1 MYFYKTAII
10 SSKLP
15 FLLIYQSE
23 KKIDTSVIVSVL
35 LRKKEKYA
43 LIISQVEEP
52 DFKCEN
58 IVLITN
64 LYFPRSYIKI
74 IEFIAKYYLS
84 SIGEVLGL
92 FTPFRKVDIELN
104 IVSFE
109 IKKEL
114 SDMQNK
120 ALEFIHRH
128 KSSLL
133 FGDTGSGKTE
143 VYIHLIKSHLNNKK
157 SSILLMPEI
166 SLTPQIEMR
175 LKEVFGELVYVWHSK
190 LTKKQR
196 NETVKKIERHS
207 PVIVIGARSALFLP
221 IANLSLII
229 VDEEHDDSYKAV
241 SSPYINA
248 KDIALYMG
256 KSLDIQV
263 LLGSATPSLNSYY
276 KIDTFRLKGNFFEA
290 NNQIIFTEER
300 LTESLY
306 YINEIKNTLNAGKQV
321 MVFVPTRANFKY
333 VRCLNCAQTLKC
345 DNCSV
350 AMSVYHKQNLVKCH
364 YCGYIKRI
372 EKLCQSCGFDSLSVD
387 RIGTVEVVKFLSQHI
402 DANIEIFDRDNITSN
417 IKLKSTL
424 KKFNDKKIDILVGT
438 QMLSKGHNYH
448 NIGLCIILDI
458 DTVLNIADFRSRE
471 KALSL
476 FLQVAGR
483 SGRKDNGKV
492 IASTHNED
500 FFKMYV
506 GKYSLFLEDEKVF
519 RERLYPPFV
528 NLARLVFVDTNQK
541 RALSELE
548 DTLSA
553 LKKINKSEI
562 VGHGE
567 CAIFRIKN
575 KYRYYILLRDS
586 SIKQLLN
593 TVNIFSE
600 KKFLIDI
607 NPINF
612 T

>member
-1 MYFYKTAII
+1 LYFYKTAII

-15 FLLIYQSE
+15 FLPIYQSD
-23 KKIDTSVIVSVL
+23 KKIDINSIITVS
-35 LRKKEKYA
+35 LRKKEKQA
-43 LIISQVEEP
+43 LVVLEVEKP
-52 DFKCEN
+52 DFKCED
-58 IVLITN
+58 IILVTD
-64 LYFPRSYIKI
+64 LYFPNSYIKI
-74 IEFIAKYYLS
+74 IEFMAKYYIS

-92 FTPFRKVDIELN
+92 FAPFKKVDITFN
-104 IVSFE
+104 KVSYK

-114 SDMQNK
+114 SNMQK
-120 ALEFIHRH
+120 EALKFINTH

-133 FGDTGSGKTE
+133 FGDTSSGKTE
-143 VYIHLIKSHLNNKK
+143 VYIHLIKSHLDKNK

-166 SLTPQIEMR
+166 SLTPQIEIR
-175 LKEVFGELVYVWHSK
+175 LKDVFGELVYVWHSK

-196 NETVKKIERHS
+196 NETIDKLERHS

-221 IANLSLII
+221 IRNLSLII

-256 KSLDIQV
+256 KSLNIQV

-276 KIDTFRLKGNFFEA
+276 KINTFRLKGNFFEA
-290 NNQIIFTEER
+290 DNEIIFTKKG
-300 LTESLY
+300 LTDSFY
-306 YINEIKNTLNAGKQV
+306 YIDEIKNTLNQNKQI

-333 VRCLNCAQTLKC
+333 VRCLNCSETLKC
-345 DNCSV
+345 ENCSV
-350 AMSVYHKQNLVKCH
+350 AMSIYHNQNLVKCH

-372 EKLCQSCGFDSLSVD
+372 EKLCKACGFDALSVD
-387 RIGTVEVVKFLSQHI
+387 RMGTMEVVKFLSEHI

-417 IKLKSTL
+417 TKLKKVL
-424 KKFNDKKIDILVGT
+424 KNFNDKKIDILVGT

-492 IASTHNED
+492 IASTKNAD
-500 FFKMYV
+500 FFKMYI
-506 GKYSLFLEDEKVF
+506 GKYNLFLEDEKKF
-519 RERLYPPFV
+519 RKNLYPPFV
-528 NLARLVFVDTNQK
+528 NLARLVFVDSNKQ
-541 RALSELE
+541 RALGELE
-548 DTLSA
+548 DIIGT

-562 VGHGE
+562 VGYGE

-575 KYRYYILLRDS
+575 KYRYYILLRNS
-586 SIKQLLN
+586 SIKQLLS
-593 TVNIFSE
+593 TVHIFSE
-600 KKFLIDI
+600 KKFLVDI

>member
-15 FLLIYQSE
+15 FFPIYKSE
-23 KKIDTSVIVSVL
+23 KEININVIVNVP
-35 LRKKEKYA
+35 LRKKEKQA
-43 LIISQVEEP
+43 LVIAKVEKP
-52 DFKCEN
+52 DFKCED
-58 IVLITN
+58 ILLVTN
-64 LYFPRSYIKI
+64 LYFPNSYIKI

-84 SIGEVLGL
+84 SVGEVLGL
-92 FTPFRKVDIELN
+92 FVPFKKTDI
-104 IVSFE
+104 IVNEISYE

-114 SDMQNK
+114 SLMQTE
-120 ALEFIHRH
+120 ALNFINTHN
-128 KSSLL
+128 SSLL

-143 VYIHLIKSHLNNKK
+143 VYIHLIKKYLDKGS

-175 LKEVFGELVYVWHSK
+175 LREVFKELVYVWHSR

-196 NETVKKIERHS
+196 NETIKKIESHS

-221 IANLSLII
+221 IRNLALII

-256 KSLDIQV
+256 QSLDIKV
-263 LLGSATPSLNSYY
+263 LLGSATPSLNSYH
-276 KIDTFRLKGNFFEA
+276 KINTFRLKGNFFEA
-290 NNQIIFTEER
+290 NNEIIFTKEA
-300 LTESLY
+300 LTDSFY
-306 YINEIKNTLNAGKQV
+306 YIDEIKKTISQGKQV

-333 VRCLNCAQTLKC
+333 VRCLNCSETLKC

-350 AMSVYHKQNLVKCH
+350 AMSVYHSQNLVKCH
-364 YCGYIKRI
+364 YCSNIKRI
-372 EKLCQSCGFDSLSVD
+372 EKLCKACGFDSLSVD
-387 RIGTVEVVKFLSQHI
+387 RIGTQEVVKFLSAHI
-402 DANIEIFDRDNITSN
+402 DVNIEIFDRDHITSN
-417 IKLKSTL
+417 AKLKSIL
-424 KKFNDKKIDILVGT
+424 KKFNDKQIDILVGT

-458 DTVLNIADFRSRE
+458 DTILNIADFRSRE

-492 IASTHNED
+492 IASTKNAD
-500 FFKMYV
+500 FFKMYI
-506 GKYSLFLEDEKVF
+506 GKYSLFLDDEKVF
-519 RERLYPPFV
+519 RKSLYPPFV
-528 NLARLVFVDTNQK
+528 NLARLVFVDSNQK
-541 RALSELE
+541 RVSKELE
-548 DTLSA
+548 DTIIA
-553 LKKINKSEI
+553 FKKINKSEI
-562 VGHGE
+562 VGYGE

-593 TVNIFSE
+593 TINAIS
-600 KKFLIDI
+600 KKNFLIDI